1 MLLLRDDDVNDDD
14 SVDDDDS
21 NAEEEDG
28 ATDQYGRS
36 ERGVKECID
45 DGRSRTRGNNNDA
58 KSIVGIVDAVVRLL
72 FLTSNNRPRPPL
84 VIQWRWKVS

>member
-21 NAEEEDG
+21 NAEEDG
-28 ATDQYGRS
+28 ATDQYGRRG
-36 ERGVKECID
+36 EGGVKECID

-58 KSIVGIVDAVVRLL
+58 KSIVGIVDGVVRLL
-72 FLTSNNRPRPPL
+72 LLTSNNRPRPPL

>member
-1 MLLLRDDDVNDDD
+1 MLLFRDDDVNDDD
-14 SVDDDDS
+14 SVDDGS
-21 NAEEEDG
+21 STEEEDG

-36 ERGVKECID
+36 EGGVKECID

-58 KSIVGIVDAVVRLL
+58 KSIVRIVDAVVRLL
-72 FLTSNNRPRPPL
+72 LLTSSNRPRPLL